1 MTFPPDPERPQRPA
15 RQPDVVRE
23 PGHAAAELHDQ
34 VVHAIFAV
42 GLHLQS
48 TAEIAADPLVRRRV
62 EKALSDLD
70 DLIRIIWD
78 TVFRLDHHLNDRG
91 PRPEIVH
98 LCEHS
103 QSPTPPSPGR

>member
-1 MTFPPDPERPQRPA
+1 M
-15 RQPDVVRE
+15 RE
-23 PGHAAAELHDQ
+23 PNHCAAGLPDQ

-62 EKALSDLD
+62 EQALSDLD

-78 TVFRLDHHLNDRG
+78 TAFRLDQQLNDRG
-91 PRPEIVH
+91 PRP
-98 LCEHS
+98 
-103 QSPTPPSPGR
+103 SPGR